1 MKPGHILPSLVSAL
15 FFWADAG
22 AQTTVNWATD
32 VAPILYEN
40 CVQCHR
46 DGGIGHF
53 SLIGYGNAW
62 ANRFAVMDATQTRK
76 MPPWKPDPAYRRLAH
91 ERLLTDAEIQTIQ
104 DWVLADGPAGDLSQA
119 PPDPVFIPG
128 SDVGSPDLVL
138 STPLYTVTATDD
150 EYRCFVIPNGLG
162 EAAFL
167 RGLEA
172 IPGNHEV
179 VHHILVYEDTTGQAQ
194 LLDAQTPEPGYV
206 NFGGPGVNGARLVGG
221 WVPGSRTMLV
231 PPFMGVKLT
240 PGADLIVQ
248 MHYPK
253 GVTGMSDMT
262 TLNLFF
268 TPDNDNIREIRLAP
282 LINHSPFSLEDYPL
296 DIPANTVKTYH
307 ARFKT
312 PADGS
317 VLSVAPHMHLIGR
330 NMTCFAV
337 TPQGDTIPL
346 IRIND
351 WDFHWQGAY
360 FFQKLQKIP
369 ALSTV
374 HAYATYDNTLNNP
387 FQPLNPPQ
395 DVVQGEATTDEMM
408 LVYFAFTAYEPGDE
422 NIVLD
427 STLLSTAVPGIPD
440 PQPISGLSV
449 SPNPVT
455 DMVFID
461 FDLPEAADARI
472 VLSDLSGA
480 QLRLI
485 AEKRD
490 LAAGSYRETADLNGL
505 PPGVY
510 FLTVSTG
517 AGRSGTLRIVKAP

>member
-1 MKPGHILPSLVSAL
+1 MKSGQILLLIAVALLTTASARGQ
-15 FFWADAG
+15 AS
-22 AQTTVNWATD
+22 VNWATD

-40 CVQCHR
+40 CVKCHR

-62 ANRFAVMDATQTRK
+62 SNRFAVMDATQSRK

-104 DWVLADGPAGDLSQA
+104 DWVLADGPSGDLNQA
-119 PPDPVFIPG
+119 PPDPVFVPG

-150 EYRCFVIPNGLG
+150 EYRCFVIPNGLN
-162 EAAFL
+162 ETAFL

-172 IPGNHEV
+172 MPGNHEV

-194 LLDAQTPEPGYV
+194 ALDAQTPEPGYV
-206 NFGGPGVNGARLVGG
+206 NFGGPGVDGARLVGG
-221 WVPGSRTMLV
+221 WVPGARTMLV

-262 TLNLFF
+262 TLNFFF

-282 LINHSPFSLEDYPL
+282 LINHSPFSLEGYPL

-337 TPQGDTIPL
+337 TPQDDTIPL

-360 FFQKLQKIP
+360 FFQKIQKIP
-369 ALSTV
+369 ALSTI
-374 HAYATYDNTLNNP
+374 HAYATYDNTVNNP
-387 FQPLNPPQ
+387 FQPLSPPQ

-408 LVYFAFTAYEPGDE
+408 LVYFAFLAYESGDE
-422 NIVLD
+422 NIILD
-427 STLLSTAVPGIPD
+427 STLLSTAVPWVGGEPAV
-440 PQPISGLSV
+440 SSLSV
-449 SPNPVT
+449 SPNPVS
-455 DMVFID
+455 DQVSIS
-461 FDLPEAADARI
+461 FDLPEPADIQIALTDIGGSR
-472 VLSDLSGA
+472 
-480 QLRLI
+480 LRLV

-490 LAAGSYRETADLNGL
+490 LAPGSYRETLDLGGL

-510 FLTVSTG
+510 FLTLG
-517 AGRSGTLRIVKAP
+517 ASDGRSSTVRIVKSP